1 MNATYFLKNRTTVIR
16 TFYSTGAQ
24 GFVDLKAKIEAG
36 QPSFDNPPYSEDPE
50 PPYLSQWIDAETS
63 LDILGMAALS
73 MLSDSLK
80 LYLNTLA
87 DRVIGFFFDDPKVAF
102 KNGFVPAYFAALGEI
117 LDTDWSDCP
126 VDRGLIEQIVLVRNR
141 GQRGEELST
150 FTVTLDAKMLEKHP
164 QPFFV
169 TEGEVSALTAEDGSL
184 GSFLMPSIR
193 ITATG
198 LERAIDEVNALAEW
212 IDSRLDRV
220 HAWRT
225 QQRSKREAAA

>member
-1 MNATYFLKNRTTVIR
+1 MDATYFLKNRTALIR
-16 TFYSTGAQ
+16 SFYATGAR

-36 QPSFDNPPYSEDPE
+36 EPPFDDPPYSEDPE
-50 PPYLSQWIDAETS
+50 PPYLSEWMDAETS
-63 LDILGMAALS
+63 LDILGMASLS

-87 DRVIGFFFDDPKVAF
+87 DRVIGFSFENRKAAF
-102 KNGFVPAYFAALGEI
+102 REGFVPAYFAALGEI
-117 LDTDWSDCP
+117 LATDWSDCP
-126 VDRGLIEQIVLVRNR
+126 VDRGLIEQIVLIRNR
-141 GQRGEELST
+141 GQHGEELST

-169 TEGEVSALTAEDGSL
+169 TEDEGSALTAEGGSL

-198 LERAIDEVNALAEW
+198 LERAIDEVNALADW
-212 IDSRLDRV
+212 IDSRLDRA
-220 HAWRT
+220 HAWRI
-225 QQRSKREAAA
+225 QQRSKREAEA